1 MRDAKRGACLRPFTS
16 LHSNGS
22 GWRLSRPPLRTK
34 WYHIR
39 HFMLD
44 MNSGTGMKEL
54 KNDRYLRALLR
65 QEVDMTPV
73 WMMRQAGR
81 YLPEYKAT
89 RAQAGDFMSLCRN
102 AELACEVT
110 LQPLR
115 RYPLDA
121 AILFSDILTVP
132 DAMGLG
138 LYFEQGEGPRFERP
152 ITSMADVQALPVP
165 DPEDELGYV
174 MNAVRTIRREL
185 KGEVPLIG
193 FSGSPWTLA
202 TYMVEGGSSK
212 AFTKIKQMM
221 YAEPQTLHLLLDKLA
236 DSVIAYLNA
245 QIKAGAQAVMV
256 FDTWGGVLTPR
267 DYRDFSLQYM
277 HKIVDGLIRE
287 HDGRRVPVT
296 LFTKNGGQWL
306 EQIAATGCDALGL
319 DWTTDI
325 ADAKRRVGDKVALQ
339 GNMDPSMLYASPAR
353 IREEV
358 ASILAGFGHGNGHV
372 FNLGHGI
379 HQDVNPEHAGVF
391 VNAVHEL
398 SAQYHG
404 R

>member
-1 MRDAKRGACLRPFTS
+1 
-16 LHSNGS
+16 
-22 GWRLSRPPLRTK
+22 
-34 WYHIR
+34 
-39 HFMLD
+39 
-44 MNSGTGMKEL
+44 MKEL

-89 RAQAGDFMSLCRN
+89 RAVAGDFMSLCRN

-138 LYFEQGEGPRFERP
+138 LYFEHGEGPRFERP
-152 ITSMADVQALPVP
+152 ITSMADVKALPIP

-185 KGEVPLIG
+185 KGDVPLIG

-212 AFTKIKQMM
+212 AFTKIKKMM

-236 DSVIAYLNA
+236 DSVISYLNA
-245 QIKAGAQAVMV
+245 QIRAGAQAVMV

-287 HDGRRVPVT
+287 NEGRRVPVT

-319 DWTTDI
+319 DWTIDI

-339 GNMDPSMLYASPAR
+339 GNMDPSMVYAAPER

-358 ASILAGFGHGNGHV
+358 ASILAGFGHRNGHHRV
-372 FNLGHGI
+372 GVAHVERGHGQPDPLAPVI
-379 HQDVNPEHAGVF
+379 AGFRALGPVP
-391 VNAVHEL
+391 
-398 SAQYHG
+398 
-404 R
+404 